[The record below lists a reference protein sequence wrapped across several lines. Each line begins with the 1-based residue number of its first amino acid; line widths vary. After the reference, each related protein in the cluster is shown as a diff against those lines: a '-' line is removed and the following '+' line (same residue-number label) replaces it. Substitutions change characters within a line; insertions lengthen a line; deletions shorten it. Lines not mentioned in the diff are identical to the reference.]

1 MGELT
6 GAGRGQEVPKQ
17 RCLGTFLVVLVVS
30 QLVFSVA
37 GEVGQGIGSRM
48 LLRDGMLAVLGL
60 GAVLFAAKGAVVRG
74 SFPERG
80 GCAVNQRHLRRRV
93 LAALAALMVVG
104 AATGW
109 LAWRGF
115 VPYLTDAVGPSIQWG
130 TAGATVEGVAALVA
144 MCLFTGVFEE
154 ALFRVLLIGA
164 LEESGPSFA
173 RGPWFAAAVSALLFA
188 LLHME
193 PGLLALRFVQVAA
206 FGFLMAELFL
216 ITRSFWVVVLAHGL
230 FDVLLFAPTF
240 VSQGVLPLLS
250 FDAPE
255 MAAIVGGSAAALA
268 LLAVILAPA
277 VRRTSGNQQTR

>member
-6 GAGRGQEVPKQ
+6 GADKEQGTPKR
-17 RCLGTFLVVLVVS
+17 RCLGAFLVSLVVS

-37 GEVGQGIGSRM
+37 GEVGQGVGCRM

-60 GAVLFAAKGAVVRG
+60 GAVLFAAKGAVVHG
-74 SFPERG
+74 SFPEGNRCVG
-80 GCAVNQRHLRRRV
+80 RQRYLRRRV
-93 LAALAALMVVG
+93 LAVLAALMVVG
-104 AATGW
+104 AVAGW

-144 MCLFTGVFEE
+144 VCLFTGVFEE

-164 LEESGPSFA
+164 LEESGPAFA
-173 RGPWFAAAVSALLFA
+173 RGPWFAATVSALLFA

-193 PGLLALRFVQVAA
+193 PGLLALRFVQVVA

-216 ITRSFWVVVLAHGL
+216 ITRSFWVVALAHGL

-255 MAAIVGGSAAALA
+255 MAAIVGGSAAPLA
-268 LLAVILAPA
+268 LLAAVVAPA
-277 VRRTSGNQQTR
+277 VRRTSGNRQAR